1 MTGEKLDPK
10 QFGGACNLGSLF
22 LTNFVENPFTPYAR
36 INTGHLITTINGAVK
51 MLDNIIDVN
60 TFPDPIFE
68 NYQKNFRTIGLGI
81 TGLAD
86 MLVMLGYRYD
96 SYEGRQYASDLM
108 NFIAYWAYTTSCTLA
123 LEKGSFP
130 FFDKEKFL
138 QSGYL
143 TKHLDYKP
151 VHNEFYCD
159 WNTVFKA
166 IDNNGIRNARLLS
179 IAPTGTLSLTFGNNC
194 SSGIEPIFNLSYDRK
209 VKIGGQDESNAK
221 IVKMM
226 DYAYYLAEKSG
237 HREECEKKGLFV
249 TATEMPVEAHIEML
263 GMVAYHVDMS
273 VSKCVAEG
281 TLIQTNKGILP
292 IEKLGNA
299 MGEDTFGEP
308 LDDLY
313 VIDMNGQWKKVT
325 SHYSGGKRKTK
336 QIKFE
341 NGYVLEGSTVHK
353 LLTIDGNWKSLS
365 ELKVGDYIQYRIEDY
380 KANKGNQII
389 DFSPN
394 YLANAKRINF
404 PKTMNKDLALF
415 LGMMCADGSTCE
427 SSGGVVLTCANDTVS
442 KIFTDL
448 VKKIFGVDTKTIFDK
463 RTKNC
468 RAIYFTSREAVRF
481 IESLIGKGCVNKHV
495 PEQILKGSSEEQ
507 LHFINGVT
515 LDGYNLHN
523 GLCIYEGYSQRLA
536 NELFSICW
544 NNGIYSAFHRK
555 KVKNGRLSKYAYGV
569 VAYSNRIIPLEKH
582 KHSDLSKRIIIKVP
596 DELKKVNLNCSHPSY
611 STLRGIRQKGYTTMR
626 ECTLS
631 QFNINV
637 DHTIKVL
644 RVTDIKDSE
653 SNVYDIEVEDS
664 HSYLINGIVSH
675 NTINVPESATF
686 EQTKD
691 IYKLCHQY
699 GIKGCTIYRPT
710 GFRDSVLISEEESKK
725 NTQKESSS
733 IPNSSEELKRGFI
746 LVPDENVIG
755 KKKKLITGCGSLHCS
770 AWFDPDNGDL
780 LEVFLDKGS
789 TGGCDNSLTG
799 LSRMI
804 SLAARGGVGIG
815 AIADQL
821 KSCGSCPSYAVRSA
835 KQRDTSKGSCCPSAV
850 ANAILEMYK
859 QVQEEYFS
867 TDEFDEDN
875 TNKKG
880 HSAEEKKSVV
890 ITGESKKSGCPVCGE
905 ELIPDGNCTYCPSC
919 GWSKCG

>member
-159 WNTVFKA
+159 WSTVFKA

-194 SSGIEPIFNLSYDRK
+194 SSGIEPIFNLFYDRK

-226 DYAYYLAEKSG
+226 DYGYYLAEKLG

-273 VSKCVAEG
+273 VSK
-281 TLIQTNKGILP
+281 
-292 IEKLGNA
+292 
-299 MGEDTFGEP
+299 
-308 LDDLY
+308 
-313 VIDMNGQWKKVT
+313 
-325 SHYSGGKRKTK
+325 
-336 QIKFE
+336 
-341 NGYVLEGSTVHK
+341 TV
-353 LLTIDGNWKSLS
+353 
-365 ELKVGDYIQYRIEDY
+365 
-380 KANKGNQII
+380 
-389 DFSPN
+389 
-394 YLANAKRINF
+394 
-404 PKTMNKDLALF
+404 
-415 LGMMCADGSTCE
+415 
-427 SSGGVVLTCANDTVS
+427 
-442 KIFTDL
+442 
-448 VKKIFGVDTKTIFDK
+448 
-463 RTKNC
+463 
-468 RAIYFTSREAVRF
+468 
-481 IESLIGKGCVNKHV
+481 
-495 PEQILKGSSEEQ
+495 
-507 LHFINGVT
+507 
-515 LDGYNLHN
+515 
-523 GLCIYEGYSQRLA
+523 
-536 NELFSICW
+536 
-544 NNGIYSAFHRK
+544 
-555 KVKNGRLSKYAYGV
+555 
-569 VAYSNRIIPLEKH
+569 
-582 KHSDLSKRIIIKVP
+582 
-596 DELKKVNLNCSHPSY
+596 
-611 STLRGIRQKGYTTMR
+611 
-626 ECTLS
+626 
-631 QFNINV
+631 
-637 DHTIKVL
+637 
-644 RVTDIKDSE
+644 
-653 SNVYDIEVEDS
+653 
-664 HSYLINGIVSH
+664 
-675 NTINVPESATF
+675 NVPESYTF

-710 GFRDSVLISEEESKK
+710 GFRDSVLLSENESK
-725 NTQKESSS
+725 TESESNNS
-733 IPNSSEELKRGFI
+733 NIPNSSQELKRGFI

-804 SLAARGGVGIG
+804 SLAARGGVGIE

-835 KQRDTSKGSCCPSAV
+835 KLRDTSKGSCCPSAV

-867 TDEFDEDN
+867 TDEFDEDIIN
-875 TNKKG
+875 KKEHPVEEKASVGISKKNKKG
-880 HSAEEKKSVV
+880 
-890 ITGESKKSGCPVCGE
+890 GCPVCGE